1 MWGLDDAAPSLQAR
15 LALATLQ
22 CKASQGRI
30 VVWVGDTVAD
40 DASVALAKAQAFGID
55 LGETGT
61 FAVRMVSEDELHTV
75 ADVLHS
81 AFSFPLEVTGPL
93 HLGTDLGASQGSWTV
108 ANGAYWGALYE
119 VFPDCEESIGAQYVL
134 VLAKED
140 SLPAPRWSAMPHLT
154 DTARTPGGAPFPAAL
169 ALPGDAT
176 DDAPLPD
183 LRALFGGDKPA
194 VRKPKAAADA
204 GAKKSP
210 DAVASRLFAAIAGL
224 GDDHDDD
231 DDDDDD
237 AAPQHDPFGNFIK
250 ALVAQEQLALVEGA
264 SVRKLAERLE
274 LALERDPMM
283 FQRPGDWFFDQ
294 REVDELFASDDELR
308 DGLRDA
314 LGG

>member
-1 MWGLDDAAPSLQAR
+1 MAALE
-15 LALATLQ
+15 
-22 CKASQGRI
+22 CKASAGRI
-30 VVWVGDTVAD
+30 VVWVGDSIAD
-40 DASVALAKAQAFGID
+40 EGSKALEHARAFGVE
-55 LGETGT
+55 LGEKGT
-61 FAVRMVSEDELHTV
+61 YAVRLVPEDELHTV

-81 AFSFPLEVTGPL
+81 AFSFPLEVRGAV
-93 HLGTDLGASQGSWTV
+93 HLGTTLGESQGSWDV
-108 ANGAYWGALYE
+108 AEGNYWGALYE

-140 SLPAPRWSAMPHLT
+140 SLPEPRWTSMPHLT
-154 DTARTPGGAPFPAAL
+154 DTDRTPAGAAFPAAL
-169 ALPGDAT
+169 ALPGDAM

-183 LRALFGGDKPA
+183 LRALFGGGGDT
-194 VRKPKAAADA
+194 PKAASKATPKAGPAADP
-204 GAKKSP
+204 GEKKSS

-224 GDDHDDD
+224 GDDDDFD
-231 DDDDDD
+231 DEDADEDDGK
-237 AAPQHDPFGNFIK
+237 PEHDPFGNFIK
-250 ALVAQEQLALVEGA
+250 GLVAQEQLALVEGA